1 MLGARETARSTAS
14 VNGRSKKIAPTK
26 SVDEANF
33 HRVNVALQLLPE
45 ALNITKPNADVFN
58 SLNVAGYIKYGLDNG
73 TCRKGEA
80 L

>member
-45 ALNITKPNADVFN
+45 ALNITKPNAD
-58 SLNVAGYIKYGLDNG
+58 LQLTKC
-73 TCRKGEA
+73 CRLHKVWPR
-80 L
+80 